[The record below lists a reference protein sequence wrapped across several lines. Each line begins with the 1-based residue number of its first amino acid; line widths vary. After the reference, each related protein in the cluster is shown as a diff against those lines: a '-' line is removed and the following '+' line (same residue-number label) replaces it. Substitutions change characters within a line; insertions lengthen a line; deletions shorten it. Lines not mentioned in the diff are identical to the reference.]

1 MRSTTPGRV
10 SNLPSAG
17 KPGLQPRLIVFD
29 LDGTLVDSRRDLAD
43 SVNALLADYARPPL
57 SERLIG
63 TMVGD
68 GAQQLVERA
77 LAAAGV
83 ADPPPDA
90 LERFLDHYDRRLIV
104 HTAPYDGIV
113 DMLRALD
120 ARGISRA
127 VLTNKP
133 QQAAFRV
140 LDGLGLRRWFDG
152 GVVGAE
158 AEYPRKPDPAGLIA
172 LARNAG
178 AAIDRTMLVGDGAQ
192 DVETARSAGALVC
205 VARYGFGFPTAEP
218 ILDGSEL
225 VIDAPSALILSI

>member
-1 MRSTTPGRV
+1 MRNAV
-10 SNLPSAG
+10 S
-17 KPGLQPRLIVFD
+17 LIAFD

-43 SVNALLADYARPPL
+43 SVNALLAEYGKAPL
-57 SERLIG
+57 GERLIG

-77 LAAAGV
+77 LAASGV
-83 ADPPPDA
+83 AQPPAGA
-90 LERFLDHYDRRLIV
+90 LDRFLEHYDRRLIV

-113 DMLRALD
+113 EMLRALD

-133 QQAAFRV
+133 QEAAHRV

-152 GVVGAE
+152 GIVGAE

-192 DVETARSAGALVC
+192 DVETARRAGAQVC

-218 ILDGSEL
+218 LLDGSEL
-225 VIDAPSALILSI
+225 IIDTPGALILAI